1 MVAVKETL
9 PACDIAMDD
18 VTGEVCWV
26 RTDTKDNPLY
36 VGVFIEL
43 HRTGP
48 RTSLSSWISH

>member
-26 RTDTKDNPLY
+26 RIDTKDNPLY
-36 VGVFIEL
+36 VGAFY
-43 HRTGP
+43 RTP
-48 RTSLSSWISH
+48 SDRSL